1 MMNKFFPNS
10 FFSLFLTFLL
20 FSLFHSS
27 AYSQV
32 ESDEKALLNVE
43 RGISISKDSLFLLN
57 LRFRMQNRF
66 GLRTESGEDLS
77 IEETDFRVRRL
88 RLRFDGYVLNPRI
101 QYYIQLGF
109 SKSDLDLD
117 AGDYAQ
123 PIRDAI
129 IYFYLKPNLY
139 FGFGQSK
146 LPGNRER
153 VISSG
158 NLQFADR
165 SIANGFFTLDRDFG
179 FFGYYTFPTKGK
191 AEYHLKGAL
200 NTGEG
205 RNPSPGDAGLSYT
218 GRFEYL
224 PFGGFLNMGDYS
236 EGDLEFEMTPKLSVG
251 LTYNLNKNGART
263 RGQIGQYLYEQR
275 DQNVFI
281 GDAMFKYMGWG
292 VLAEYFHRKSSDP
305 ITENEL
311 GLRRAVWVGKGS
323 NVQLSKMVSGKS
335 ELAFRYAAVRPD
347 ESIRSIEKRGEEINL
362 GFTRYLNGHRIKIQA
377 NFGYSWFDG
386 ISELKD
392 TDNFWFGTFQVE
404 FGI

>member
-1 MMNKFFPNS
+1 MKNCSPNGCFPV
-10 FFSLFLTFLL
+10 FLSILL
-20 FSLFHSS
+20 FSLISS
-27 AYSQV
+27 TAFAQV
-32 ESDEKALLNVE
+32 ESDERALLNVKN
-43 RGISISKDSLFLLN
+43 GISISKDSLFMLN

-66 GLRTESGEDLS
+66 GFKTESGENLS

-117 AGDYAQ
+117 AGEFAQ

-129 IYFYLKPNLY
+129 IYYYLKPNLY

-158 NLQFADR
+158 NLQFAER
-165 SIANGFFTLDRDFG
+165 SIANGVFTLDRDFG
-179 FFGYYTFPTKGK
+179 FFGYYTLPTRGK
-191 AEYHLKGAL
+191 AEYQLKGAL

-205 RNPSPGDAGLSYT
+205 RNPSPGDGGLSYT

-224 PFGGFLNMGDYS
+224 PFGSFLNNGDYS
-236 EGDLEFEMTPKLSVG
+236 EGDLEFETSPKLSVG
-251 LTYNLNKNGART
+251 LTYNLNKNGARA

-281 GDAMFKYMGWG
+281 ADAMFKYMGWG
-292 VLAEYFHRKSSDP
+292 VLTEYFHRSSSDP
-305 ITENEL
+305 ITENAQ
-311 GLRRAVWVGKGS
+311 GLKRAVWVGKGT
-323 NVQLSKMVSGKS
+323 NVQLSKMISGKS
-335 ELAFRYAAVRPD
+335 ELAFRYAAIRPD
-347 ESIRSIEKRGEEINL
+347 GSIEGLEKRGEETNL

-386 ISELKD
+386 VLELQD